1 MILLTGATGNIGK
14 ELVHDLTARKAA
26 FKVMT
31 RSKEAAKAFEAKG
44 IQVAMG
50 DYEHSGSY
58 ADALAGV
65 DQVFLLTVPRPDLTR
80 LEGEFLKTCKA
91 KGVKHIVR
99 LSALGANPYAA
110 SGLVRGHGRC
120 EAQLEDSGLAWT
132 LLRPSF
138 FMQNLGNFMGPS
150 IAKEST
156 LYSCAG
162 GAMVPWVDT
171 RDIAAV
177 AGTVL
182 TTKGHEA
189 RIYEITGPEALSYA
203 DVADRLSAAMGRRIA
218 YVNVPDGVAYQA
230 MTDMGMT
237 PWLTEGMITLYHL
250 CRANGTT
257 AVPLDTVERI
267 TGHAPRTLE
276 AYIQEN
282 KAAFRSAATAKVTSH

>member
-1 MILLTGATGNIGK
+1 MILITGATGNIGK
-14 ELVHDLTARKAA
+14 ELVHDLTARKAD
-26 FKVMT
+26 FKVMA

-44 IQVAMG
+44 IKVAMG

-58 ADALAGV
+58 TDALAGV
-65 DQVFLLTVPRPDLTR
+65 DQVFLLTVPRPDITR
-80 LEGEFLKTCKA
+80 LEGEFLKACKA

-99 LSALGANPYAA
+99 LSALGANPYVS
-110 SGLVRGHGRC
+110 SGLLRCHGRC

-132 LLRPSF
+132 ILRPSF

-150 IAKEST
+150 VAKEST

-162 GAMVPWVDT
+162 GAIVPWVDT

-182 TTKGHEA
+182 TSKGHEE
-189 RIYEITGPEALSYA
+189 RIYEITGPEPLTYT
-203 DVADRLSAAMGRRIA
+203 DVAERLSAAMGRRIA
-218 YVNVPDGVAYQA
+218 YVNVPDGAAYQA
-230 MTDMGMT
+230 MTGMGMT

-257 AVPLDTVERI
+257 SVPLDTVERI
-267 TGHAPRTLE
+267 TGHAPRTIE

-282 KAAFRSAATAKVTSH
+282 KAAFHPAGTVKVSNN

>member
-1 MILLTGATGNIGK
+1 MILLTGATGNVGK
-14 ELVHDLTARKAA
+14 ELVLDLTARKAD
-26 FKVMT
+26 FKVMA

-44 IQVAMG
+44 VRVAMG
-50 DYEHSGSY
+50 DFEQSGSY

-65 DQVFLLTVPRPDLTR
+65 DQVFLLTVPRPDITR
-80 LEGEFLKTCKA
+80 LEGGFLDACRA
-91 KGVKHIVR
+91 KGVRHIVR
-99 LSALGANPYAA
+99 LSALGANPYVA
-110 SGLVRGHGRC
+110 SGLLRCHGRC

-138 FMQNLGNFMGPS
+138 FMQNLGNFMGPT
-150 IAKEST
+150 IAREST

-162 GAMVPWVDT
+162 GAIVPWVDT
-171 RDIAAV
+171 RDIASV

-182 TTKGHEA
+182 TTQGHEA

-203 DVADRLSAAMGRRIA
+203 DVAGRLSAAMGRRIA

-230 MTDMGMT
+230 MTGMGMT
-237 PWLTEGMITLYHL
+237 PWLSEGMITLYHL

-257 AVPLDTVERI
+257 AVPLDTVERV

-282 KAAFRSAATAKVTSH
+282 KAAFRSTAAVKVANN

>member
-1 MILLTGATGNIGK
+1 
-14 ELVHDLTARKAA
+14 
-26 FKVMT
+26 
-31 RSKEAAKAFEAKG
+31 
-44 IQVAMG
+44 
-50 DYEHSGSY
+50 
-58 ADALAGV
+58 
-65 DQVFLLTVPRPDLTR
+65 
-80 LEGEFLKTCKA
+80 
-91 KGVKHIVR
+91 VKHIVR
-99 LSALGANPYAA
+99 LSALGANPCVS
-110 SGLVRGHGRC
+110 SGLLRCHGRC

-132 LLRPSF
+132 ILRPSF
-138 FMQNLGNFMGPS
+138 FMQNLGNFMAPS
-150 IAKEST
+150 VAKEST

-162 GAMVPWVDT
+162 GAIVPWVDT

-177 AGTVL
+177 AGTAL
-182 TTKGHEA
+182 ITKGHEE

-230 MTDMGMT
+230 MTGMGMT

-267 TGHAPRTLE
+267 TGHAPRMLE

-282 KAAFRSAATAKVTSH
+282 KAAFRPAATAKVTNN

>member
-1 MILLTGATGNIGK
+1 MILITGATGNIGK
-14 ELVHDLTARKAA
+14 ELVHDLTARKGE
-26 FKVMT
+26 FKVMV

-44 IQVAMG
+44 IKAALG
-50 DYEHSGSY
+50 DYENPGSC
-58 ADALAGV
+58 ADALTGV
-65 DQVFLLTVPRPDLTR
+65 DRVFLLTVPRPDIAR
-80 LEGEFLKTCKA
+80 LEGEFLKACKA

-99 LSALGANPYAA
+99 LSALGANPYVA
-110 SGLVRGHGRC
+110 SALLRCHGRC

-132 LLRPSF
+132 ILRPSF
-138 FMQNLGNFMGPS
+138 FMQNLGTFMGPS
-150 IAKEST
+150 VAKEST
-156 LYSCAG
+156 VYSCAG
-162 GAMVPWVDT
+162 GATVPWVDT

-182 TTKGHEA
+182 TAKGHEE
-189 RIYEITGPEALSYA
+189 RVYEITGPEALTYA
-203 DVADRLSAAMGRRIA
+203 EVAERLSTALGRRIA

-230 MTDMGMT
+230 MTGMGMT

-267 TGHAPRTLE
+267 TGHAPRTIE

-282 KAAFRSAATAKVTSH
+282 KAAFRPAATAKMSNT